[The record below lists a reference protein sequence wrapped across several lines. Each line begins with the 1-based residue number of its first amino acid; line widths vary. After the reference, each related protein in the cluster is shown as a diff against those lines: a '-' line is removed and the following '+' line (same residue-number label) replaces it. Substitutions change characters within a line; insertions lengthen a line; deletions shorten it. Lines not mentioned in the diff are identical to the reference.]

1 MAQTAQDGAD
11 AGSCSKGASD
21 PRARQASG
29 CVATWRTL
37 RGVRFAA
44 MLATQG
50 ERTRMK
56 PRDFIQVL
64 ENPGAKALSQQTPE
78 AELLLTLVAK
88 LFYADKVLDDRELAL
103 VTRLADGVADVR
115 GYVEKLAAREFD
127 YEKLAATFPDSKDRD
142 DIVTLAEHAV
152 WGDDEVDSREWD
164 IVDKLVEV
172 LGIDRP

>member
-1 MAQTAQDGAD
+1 
-11 AGSCSKGASD
+11 
-21 PRARQASG
+21 
-29 CVATWRTL
+29 
-37 RGVRFAA
+37 
-44 MLATQG
+44 
-50 ERTRMK
+50 MK

-64 ENPGAKALSQQTPE
+64 ENPAAPAVSQHSPE

-88 LFYADKVLDDRELAL
+88 LFFADKVLDDRELAL
-103 VTRLADGVADVR
+103 VTRLAGGVADVR
-115 GYVEKLAAREFD
+115 GYIEQLAARELDFQ
-127 YEKLAATFPDSKDRD
+127 KLAETFPDAKDRD